1 MPAFVLTN
9 VNVLLDDDDWTGQ
22 TVGVTQDAQTRMAR
36 STNMASG
43 GFEEFKPSFRS
54 FTTGV
59 RGQADYSG
67 ASAIGNKITD
77 ADLGSQKVLTLL
89 PQGGATAGDPAFI
102 HRGLLRSFRAL
113 GNDLGEVAGF
123 DFDLTGDTAS
133 AFGYVGAPLAS
144 RTTTGLTGTAIA
156 QTGPT
161 ASQRLYCA
169 LHVTA
174 AAGTNLVVTV
184 QSDNAVGFPSPTTR
198 ITFAT
203 MSAVG
208 SQYLSVAGD
217 LSTETH
223 WRIVA
228 TIATG
233 TFTFGAYF
241 GVA

>member
-1 MPAFVLTN
+1 MAAFVLTN
-9 VNVLLDDDDWTGQ
+9 VNVLLDEDDWTSQ
-22 TVGVTQDAQTRMAR
+22 TVSVRQDAQTRMAR
-36 STNMASG
+36 STTMGSG
-43 GFEEFKPSFRS
+43 GFEEFKPSLRS
-54 FTTGV
+54 FTTGAAC
-59 RGQADYSG
+59 QADY
-67 ASAIGNKITD
+67 ATATAIGNKLTHT
-77 ADLGSQKVLTLL
+77 ALGAQKVLTLL
-89 PQGGATAGDPAFI
+89 PQGGATVGDPAFV
-102 HRGLLRSFRAL
+102 HRGVLSKIQAL
-113 GNDLGEVAGF
+113 TNPIGEVAGF
-123 DFDLTGDTAS
+123 DLTLTGDTAS
-133 AFGYVGAPLAS
+133 AFGWVGANLAS
-144 RTTTGLTGTAIA
+144 RTTTGFTGAAVA

-161 ASQRLYCA
+161 ASQRLYCS

-184 QSDNAVGFPSPTTR
+184 QSDDNAGFTTPTTR

-208 SQYLSVAGD
+208 SQYLNVAGN

-241 GVA
+241 AVA